1 MFNTLNSRYQ
11 RLLTSTV
18 EISIYV
24 VKIISFYFLL
34 YKIHIDI
41 IHILRKKLSRIYNM
55 NTCNTY
61 LFEYLQHAGSCSRC
75 FIMKSMAGIRTGNSE
90 HTERTC
96 RAMGLEGGKEEAC
109 LKLKLKNG
117 NMGDKRGRV

>member
-34 YKIHIDI
+34 YKIHIDMI

-61 LFEYLQHAGSCSRC
+61 VFEHLLHAGSCSRC
-75 FIMKSMAGIRTGNSE
+75 FIMKFHGRNKNRELRAYRKDVHGNGVG
-90 HTERTC
+90 RW
-96 RAMGLEGGKEEAC
+96 EGGGLLEVKT
-109 LKLKLKNG
+109 
-117 NMGDKRGRV
+117 